1 MEMKDIRDEMNLFD
15 RAQQLLNLAEIAQR
29 YGLISL
35 KSEVAKYQRKPFILE
50 KGIELIIQGLSAEQI
65 IEILNNYVIINSYMG
80 DSLIEAR
87 MIIGALVCIQR
98 GERYDYIRELLMS
111 FVPIDEQKKL
121 VIKNK
126 EKVMNKLIELYLYS
140 IDINEDKAL
149 CQLLGELDSQELT
162 KVLSTI
168 EIQTLIQALYGLNKE
183 TLVNILSKIDYNLI
197 RFMMEN
203 LNDRKISHEGI
214 EEAHHILMG
223 LIA

>member
-1 MEMKDIRDEMNLFD
+1 MKDIRDEVNLFD

-80 DSLIEAR
+80 DSLLEAR

-121 VIKNK
+121 VVKNK

-140 IDINEDKAL
+140 IDINEDKVL

-162 KVLSTI
+162 KLLATI

-197 RFMMEN
+197 RFMMED
-203 LNDRKISHEGI
+203 LNGRKISHEGI